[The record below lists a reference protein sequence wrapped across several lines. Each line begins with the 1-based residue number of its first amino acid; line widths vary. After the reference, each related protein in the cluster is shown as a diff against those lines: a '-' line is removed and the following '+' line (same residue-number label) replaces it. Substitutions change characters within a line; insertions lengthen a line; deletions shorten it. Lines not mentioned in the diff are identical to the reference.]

1 MRKTLLALIACV
13 LLVPAAMAAGP
24 GDVTAPIKQFIDG
37 FNTGDVK
44 TAYAAYAPGTIT
56 IIDEFAPHRW
66 VGPNAAHEWA
76 ADYDKHAAATG
87 VTDGLVKYDA
97 PTRSVIDGDTAYV
110 IIPALYTYK
119 EHGKPMAEEG
129 QMTFVL
135 HADGWLE
142 DPGMDVDRGY
152 AAPAEV
158 AAASSQES
166 SISPRNSS
174 EFAGVSLLKSIEST
188 PRRSDAGYPCARRRA
203 HLPR

>member
-1 MRKTLLALIACV
+1 MNLCHLDRPGFWENLMRKTLLALIASV
-13 LLVPAAMAAGP
+13 LLVPAAMAAAP

-44 TAYAAYAPGTIT
+44 TAYAAYAPGTIS

-97 PTRSVIDGDTAYV
+97 PTRSVVDGDTAYV

-135 HADGWLE
+135 HAEAAGWKIQ
-142 DPGMDVDRGY
+142 GWTWT
-152 AAPAEV
+152 
-158 AAASSQES
+158 
-166 SISPRNSS
+166 
-174 EFAGVSLLKSIEST
+174 GVT
-188 PRRSDAGYPCARRRA
+188 PHP
-203 HLPR
+203 PK

>member
-37 FNTGDVK
+37 FNTGDTK
-44 TAYAAYAPGTIT
+44 TAYAAYAPGMVT

-76 ADYDKHAAATG
+76 ADYDMHAAETG
-87 VTDGLVKYDA
+87 VTDGVVKYDA
-97 PTRSVIDGDTAYV
+97 PTRSVVDGDTAYV

-129 QMTFVL
+129 QMAFVL
-135 HADGWLE
+135 HAEAVGWKIQ
-142 DPGMDVDRGY
+142 GWTWT
-152 AAPAEV
+152 
-158 AAASSQES
+158 
-166 SISPRNSS
+166 
-174 EFAGVSLLKSIEST
+174 GVT
-188 PRRSDAGYPCARRRA
+188 PHP
-203 HLPR
+203 PK